1 MNNFVV
7 MSKMILVQSNTQMS
21 KHSNAQ
27 SFIWTKYDYVCYR
40 LEVKDVKH
48 LSIGLMILLQ
58 VGALL

>member
-1 MNNFVV
+1 ML
-7 MSKMILVQSNTQMS
+7 KRILVQSNTQMS